1 MAYWYNV
8 DKGQVEDDSNKSSGD
23 QLLGPYT
30 SQDEASKA
38 LEHARQNTEKW
49 DAEDKAWD
57 DAGLED

>member
-8 DKGQVEDDSNKSSGD
+8 DKRQVEDDSNKSQGD

-30 SQDEASKA
+30 TQDEASRA
-38 LEHARQNTEKW
+38 LEHARENTEKW

>member
-8 DKGQVEDDSNKSSGD
+8 DKRQVEDDSNKSPGD

-38 LEHARQNTEKW
+38 LEHARENTEKW

>member
-8 DKGQVEDDSNKSSGD
+8 DKGTVEDDGNKSPGD

-30 SQDEASKA
+30 TEDEATRA
-38 LEHARQNTEKW
+38 LEHARENTEKW

>member
-8 DKGQVEDDSNKSSGD
+8 DKGTVEDDSNKSPGD

-30 SQDEASKA
+30 TQGEATHA
-38 LEHARQNTEKW
+38 LEHARENTEKW

>member
-8 DKGQVEDDSNKSSGD
+8 DKRQVEDDSNKSQGD

-30 SQDEASKA
+30 TQDEASRA
-38 LEHARQNTEKW
+38 LEHARENTEKW

-57 DAGLED
+57 EAGLED